1 MPDAGFHFA
10 SPWWL
15 LGLLL
20 ILPVG
25 AWLRRS
31 TVSGKIARIG
41 SYADPH
47 LLPHLTGSRELHST
61 ERWRRF
67 TRWALLWSLLIISMA
82 GPRWDYT
89 QVQLFTPGA
98 DLVILLDISR
108 SMEVADEQPSR
119 LIRARQEI
127 EDLINQNR
135 QVRVGLIAFASIAHV
150 VAPITEDGQTIRNL
164 LPALSSNLVRL
175 QGSRLGPALERADM
189 LLAGQHDK
197 SEQSLLLITDGD
209 FADSNVEQ
217 MIRDLAERDI
227 ELHVLGIGT
236 PEGGP
241 VPGAGGRYLTDAR
254 GETIQSRLDDA
265 ALERLAKAGGGVY
278 QRADYRDGDTARIL
292 KLAVAGSSA
301 KAAGK
306 EQAKVWNER
315 FYWLL
320 IPVML
325 LLLPLFRRNRRLQ
338 PTRTSQQWTR

>member
-1 MPDAGFHFA
+1 MPEAGFHFA

-15 LGLLL
+15 LGFLL

-31 TVSGKIARIG
+31 TVSGKIARITN
-41 SYADPH
+41 YADPH
-47 LLPHLTGSRELHST
+47 LLPHLTGTRELHSN

-67 TRWALLWSLLIISMA
+67 ARWALLWSLLTIAMA

-89 QVQLFTPGA
+89 QVQLFTPSA

-119 LIRARQEI
+119 ITRARQEI

-135 QVRVGLIAFASIAHV
+135 EVRVGLIAFASIAHV
-150 VAPITEDGQTIRNL
+150 VAPITDDGQTIRSL
-164 LPALSSNLVRL
+164 LPAISSDLVRL
-175 QGSRLGPALERADM
+175 QGSRLGPALERADV

-197 SEQSLLLITDGD
+197 SQQSLLLITDGD

-217 MIRDLAERDI
+217 LIKDLAGRGI
-227 ELHVLGIGT
+227 RLHVLGIGT
-236 PEGGP
+236 PEGGQ
-241 VPGAGGRYLTDAR
+241 VPGTRGRYLTDAR
-254 GETIQSRLDDA
+254 GQMIQSRLDE
-265 ALERLAKAGGGVY
+265 LVLKRLAKAGDGVY
-278 QRADYRDGDTARIL
+278 QRATYRDSDTTKIL
-292 KLAVAGSSA
+292 KQAAAGSSA

-325 LLLPLFRRNRRLQ
+325 LLLPFFRIYRRLQ
-338 PTRTSQQWTR
+338 PEVRR

>member
-1 MPDAGFHFA
+1 MPDAGFHFS

-20 ILPVG
+20 ILPVA
-25 AWLRRS
+25 AWLRHS
-31 TVSGKIARIG
+31 TVSGKIARIT

-67 TRWALLWSLLIISMA
+67 ARWALLWSLLIIAIA

-98 DLVILLDISR
+98 DLVVLLDISR
-108 SMEVADEQPSR
+108 SMAVADEQPSR
-119 LIRARQEI
+119 LSRARQEI
-127 EDLINQNR
+127 EDLINQN
-135 QVRVGLIAFASIAHV
+135 QEVRIGLIAFATIAHV
-150 VAPITEDGQTIRNL
+150 VAPITDDGQTIRNL
-164 LPALSSNLVRL
+164 LPAISTNLVRL

-189 LLAGQHDK
+189 LLAGQHDR
-197 SEQSLLLITDGD
+197 SQQSLLLITDGD
-209 FADSNVEQ
+209 FADTNLEQ
-217 MIRDLAERDI
+217 LIRGLAERGI
-227 ELHVLGIGT
+227 RLHVLGMGT
-236 PEGGP
+236 PEGGQ
-241 VPGAGGRYLTDAR
+241 VPGVRGRFLTDAR
-254 GETIQSRLDDA
+254 GQTIQSRLDEA
-265 ALERLAKAGGGVY
+265 ALQRLAKTGNGVY
-278 QRADYRDGDTARIL
+278 QRANYRDGDTARIL

-325 LLLPLFRRNRRLQ
+325 LLLPLFRRYRRLQ
-338 PTRTSQQWTR
+338 PEVQR